1 MGLINKTSSFFALL
15 RLFSLCSTMMI
26 NLPCLM
32 ASCANFLRTICH
44 TLSAGQAP
52 RRGHA
57 PRIIPMPATALVFL
71 FDCYW
76 PAFNC
81 LGTDLLSGRYAATAS
96 CWSFVSA
103 VRFGLHHLRVS
114 VPEPCPAS
122 DSFHQLLDR
131 VLDYFSCSLFPMLPL
146 MPVTPGV

>member
-15 RLFSLCSTMMI
+15 RLFSLCLTMTM

-32 ASCANFLRTICH
+32 ASCANFLRTIYH

-52 RRGHA
+52 RWGHA
-57 PRIIPMPATALVFL
+57 PRIIPMPAMALVF
-71 FDCYW
+71 
-76 PAFNC
+76 C
-81 LGTDLLSGRYAATAS
+81 LIVTDLLSGRYAATAS

-131 VLDYFSCSLFPMLPL
+131 VLDYVSRSLFPILPL